1 MEGDCREVMASMEA
15 ESFHACVGDPPYG
28 LEFMGKEWDKLWD
41 GRPSGGFN
49 GGHHVGRVGPQYK
62 GGAAAQEWHGLWLA
76 EAYRVLKPGAFLLA
90 FGGTRTWH
98 RLACAIEDAGFEL
111 RDTVMWLH
119 GQGFPKSLDVSKA
132 LDKKAGAQRPTVGT
146 EMVDIGIQSGSM
158 HAGRESRFVERAVT
172 APATDAARQWQG
184 WGTALKPAYEPILVA
199 RKPLCGTVA
208 ENVLAHGCGGINVDG
223 CRVAGAAWVRDTGHK
238 KSMAGG
244 KFHAAAEAPHVEI
257 IQVANP
263 AGRWPANVCLDEEAA
278 GLLDEQSGQLTSGA
292 RTGGASRFFYCA
304 KASRREREAGLA
316 NGECGMRNAD
326 LPDAHNLSSNACARC
341 GKRVKAN
348 GSGDRCQC
356 GPDRIT
362 VKLPRALNHH
372 PTVKPL
378 ALMRWLV
385 RLVTPPG
392 GTVLDPFCGSGTT
405 GCACALEGFSFVGIE
420 QDAGY
425 CEIARKR
432 IGHAETSTAEPL
444 WDRKAVDVPPSEAA
458 GPPGRET

>member
-1 MEGDCREVMASMEA
+1 MSAWEIIEGDCREVMASMEA
-15 ESFHACVGDPPYG
+15 ESAHACVCDPPYG
-28 LEFMGKEWDKLWD
+28 LEFMGKEWDKLWG

-132 LDKKAGAQRPTVGT
+132 LDKKAGAEREMGPPLTFADGTVAHGGKCNT
-146 EMVDIGIQSGSM
+146 YAQDAWSM
-158 HAGRESRFVERAVT
+158 DPKNFVGRASIPV
-172 APATDAARQWQG
+172 TDAARQWQG

-263 AGRWPANVCLDEEAA
+263 AGRWPANVVLDEEAA

-304 KASRREREAGLA
+304 KASRREREAGLRDGPA
-316 NGECGMRNAD
+316 TTSGVWGD
-326 LPDAHNLSSNACARC
+326 LSEGKKKVRPAR
-341 GKRVKAN
+341 
-348 GSGDRCQC
+348 
-356 GPDRIT
+356 
-362 VKLPRALNHH
+362 NHH

-444 WDRKAVDVPPSEAA
+444 WDRKAVDVPRHTDGGQAPSEAA